1 MRERII
7 SVRPLVAAL
16 AVLFL
21 GLGPAV
27 GQQSNTGGSGG
38 GPAAGGGSAAKPKS
52 QLEDWLE
59 KGLASHPDIKVAEAK
74 LRTAAAELERTRSL
88 VTQQVLSLHHGI
100 EAQKIVVE
108 KARLEMERVAE
119 LVKKAVVPQ
128 AELGKARS
136 DVIAAEAKL
145 AELQGQ
151 VNHMLGRDRTQTKQ
165 KVLNVWLESEGVS
178 QPWDFSVDRR
188 AVEAWV
194 TARQAPVRGPMAERI
209 RKALDRKMSFRCDD
223 GTVEGILA
231 RLQKE
236 CPDLVIQT
244 KGGVPKMV
252 TGRADLQ
259 EVPVAAV
266 LQWLEDSLQ
275 GCRLVVRE
283 YGILLAPE
291 KDLPPGAVPLVEF
304 WKGSSDKDGSKK
316 PSGPPQK

>member
-1 MRERII
+1 MQERVI
-7 SVRPLVAAL
+7 SARSLVAVL
-16 AVLFL
+16 AALFL
-21 GLGPAV
+21 GLGLAI
-27 GQQSNTGGSGG
+27 GQQPNTGGSGG

-52 QLEDWLE
+52 QLEDWLDRA
-59 KGLASHPDIKVAEAK
+59 LANHPDIKVAEAK
-74 LRTAAAELERTRSL
+74 LRTAAAELERARSL

-108 KARLEMERVAE
+108 KARLEMDRVAE
-119 LVKKAVVPQ
+119 SVRKAITPQ

-151 VNHMLGRDRTQTKQ
+151 VNHLIGKDRPQTGQKPLGITLFD
-165 KVLNVWLESEGVS
+165 
-178 QPWDFSVDRR
+178 VDRDGNLDLYIANQLLVR
-188 AVEAWV
+188 SSAKPL
-194 TARQAPVRGPMAERI
+194 PVRGPMAERI
-209 RKALDRKMSFRCDD
+209 RKALDRKLTFRCND

-231 RLQKE
+231 KLQKE

-244 KGGVPKMV
+244 KAGVARLV
-252 TGRADLQ
+252 TPRAELE

-304 WKGSSDKDGSKK
+304 WKGSADKDGSKK
-316 PSGPPQK
+316 QASPPQK